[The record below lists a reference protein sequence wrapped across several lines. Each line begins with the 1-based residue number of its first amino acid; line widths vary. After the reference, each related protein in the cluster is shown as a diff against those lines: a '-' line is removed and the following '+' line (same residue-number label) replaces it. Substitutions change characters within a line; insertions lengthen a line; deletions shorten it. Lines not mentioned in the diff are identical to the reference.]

1 MLLVKNYLSM
11 QSLLLLVVSKS
22 KRGVFLL
29 ESFIVLFI
37 SVTVLT
43 LLLGIII
50 NFPENSLKRK
60 IYISLNP

>member
-11 QSLLLLVVSKS
+11 QSLLLLVVSKP
-22 KRGVFLL
+22 KRSVFLL

-43 LLLGIII
+43 LLLGIIV
-50 NFPENSLKRK
+50 NFSENSLKRK
-60 IYISLNP
+60 NYISLNP